1 MQRFPRM
8 DTNSTGHK
16 RTDMGTQDFIT
27 MNNICCL
34 KDIIKKMNRQ
44 APELEK
50 IFVTHAS
57 DNI

>member
-1 MQRFPRM
+1 M

-16 RTDMGTQDFIT
+16 RTDIGTQDFIT
-27 MNNICCL
+27 MNNICSL